1 MLSVPHG
8 AGGELRSQGH
18 RHAAPSGEG
27 ASPAA
32 NAGGRTGLPCR
43 PVHGVDREDAAASST
58 QQRSSG
64 SGGAEAHVAPLSI
77 VIQRGSIPALPAAL
91 LHNPSQICYIN
102 SCAQALNWVCLLT
115 GAPRQCGGKASF
127 ALHALN
133 KSGRT
138 CVLHHLAWH
147 ALLTGWGNI
156 HRQHDA
162 GSFMSHLLE
171 RALPS
176 AFLGTWQ
183 ARLDFPHMVV
193 DEGLLRTPIMIELQ
207 GATLQALITHW
218 SLQHTIHAL
227 DSPRGVVMFQLKR
240 YDFVNGGAV
249 KNHHPIPLE
258 PGMLIQLP
266 IFGDE
271 QGLRL
276 VHRHFRVVFVVYHL
290 GPWVDQGHYQ
300 TALSVPN
307 VQCRPE
313 VGSDFTWGFHIC
325 NDGSKPRMAQPRDIQ
340 LINTNAYIVGLVLR
354 EGCYTKHF
362 VPGSLR
368 LEPTPLCSAHSL
380 PVGWQLHRCQARASG
395 TQEMLRVFGSI
406 ARVIPFPTS
415 LHCEVLEERLILRA
429 FRERWMQQQGSDIY
443 PAMTMLSRNDIIA
456 EALRTLHHP
465 HLRSFLMYVESLA
478 EALPGGDTTAYPA
491 MPQAVCSSEG
501 NVTAA
506 ERAAMLLLAE
516 GEGSIWHAVR
526 QVITELPFAP
536 HRRSFNSAQLCFRL
550 GAYGHRSFVGL
561 HAATAQ
567 HSAVC
572 TLLNAFIRMIHP
584 GHEWTSLSVQVDSL
598 AGPHRDHQNYGLNL
612 VVGVSLFEQGQLWI
626 EHDRRRTILRRSGHL
641 SCAGSSHACQRQRC
655 PIRCSPLL
663 ARSQTMVWW

>member
-1 MLSVPHG
+1 
-8 AGGELRSQGH
+8 
-18 RHAAPSGEG
+18 
-27 ASPAA
+27 
-32 NAGGRTGLPCR
+32 
-43 PVHGVDREDAAASST
+43 
-58 QQRSSG
+58 
-64 SGGAEAHVAPLSI
+64 
-77 VIQRGSIPALPAAL
+77 
-91 LHNPSQICYIN
+91 
-102 SCAQALNWVCLLT
+102 
-115 GAPRQCGGKASF
+115 
-127 ALHALN
+127 
-133 KSGRT
+133 
-138 CVLHHLAWH
+138 
-147 ALLTGWGNI
+147 
-156 HRQHDA
+156 
-162 GSFMSHLLE
+162 
-171 RALPS
+171 
-176 AFLGTWQ
+176 
-183 ARLDFPHMVV
+183 
-193 DEGLLRTPIMIELQ
+193 
-207 GATLQALITHW
+207 
-218 SLQHTIHAL
+218 
-227 DSPRGVVMFQLKR
+227 MFQLKR

-354 EGCYTKHF
+354 EECCTKHF

-395 TQEMLRVFGSI
+395 TQEMLRVFGSM
-406 ARVIPFPTS
+406 ARVIPFPAS
-415 LHCEVLEERLILRA
+415 LHCEVLEERLILRP

-465 HLRSFLMYVESLA
+465 YPLRSFLMYVESFA

-526 QVITELPFAP
+526 QVITELP
-536 HRRSFNSAQLCFRL
+536 LRL
-550 GAYGHRSFVGL
+550 TGDLLTLHSCVFGL
-561 HAATAQ
+561 VRMATD
-567 HSAVC
+567 HS
-572 TLLNAFIRMIHP
+572 
-584 GHEWTSLSVQVDSL
+584 
-598 AGPHRDHQNYGLNL
+598 
-612 VVGVSLFEQGQLWI
+612 
-626 EHDRRRTILRRSGHL
+626 
-641 SCAGSSHACQRQRC
+641 
-655 PIRCSPLL
+655 
-663 ARSQTMVWW
+663 